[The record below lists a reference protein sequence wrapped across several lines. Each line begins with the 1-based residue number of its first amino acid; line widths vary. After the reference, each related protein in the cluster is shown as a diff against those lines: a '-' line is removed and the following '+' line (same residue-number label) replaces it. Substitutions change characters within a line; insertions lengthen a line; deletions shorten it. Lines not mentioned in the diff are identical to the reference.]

1 MSELIIGAKPIRQ
14 PDDRSLVEALRITC
28 LVFAIA
34 TPFFL
39 YMGLSAGHVK
49 EEYRLAKLVES
60 RRLAQRENE
69 RLLLTRDALL
79 SPLTVSA
86 VAREKLGMV
95 EEDAQEW
102 NVGAAPEKDRAG
114 VRESGG
120 AGAKPE
126 NKAKQEKNDQPKPAS
141 IEKQAA
147 ASPDGT
153 PVGKPGA
160 AAKAHS
166 SIGQSVEAVAR
177 PKTSGGPEKSTP
189 AKPSK
194 AKATK
199 KHRSSR
205 EGQKR

>member
-14 PDDRSLVEALRITC
+14 PDERSLVEALRITC

-102 NVGAAPEKDRAG
+102 NVGAAPEKEKTG
-114 VRESGG
+114 ERESGR
-120 AGAKPE
+120 AGAKKE
-126 NKAKQEKNDQPKPAS
+126 KKEKNDQPKPAP
-141 IEKQAA
+141 K
-147 ASPDGT
+147 
-153 PVGKPGA
+153 GKPA
-160 AAKAHS
+160 ATSVEATPAAKPEMADKAPS
-166 SIGQSVEAVAR
+166 SLGRSVEAVAK
-177 PKTSGGPEKSTP
+177 PKTPGGPEKSTP

-194 AKATK
+194 AKANK
-199 KHRSSR
+199 KHRSSKD
-205 EGQKR
+205 GQKR